1 MVLQV
6 QISDGLLNDRL
17 DLMSSDAL
25 DKSVELD
32 CLLYRHLWEDS
43 VVLWAVSYQLPGL
56 LEIFL
61 DVIAFNCYLSSSR
74 GRVPR
79 QTLERS

>member
-6 QISDGLLNDRL
+6 QISDGLLNDGL

-25 DKSVELD
+25 NKRVELD
-32 CLLYRHLWEDS
+32 CLLYRHLREDS
-43 VVLWAVSYQLPGL
+43 VVLWAVSYQLSGL

-61 DVIAFNCYLSSSR
+61 DVVALNCYLSSSR

-79 QTLERS
+79 QALERS

>member
-6 QISDGLLNDRL
+6 QISDGLLNDGL

-25 DKSVELD
+25 NKRVELD
-32 CLLYRHLWEDS
+32 CLLYRHLREDS
-43 VVLWAVSYQLPGL
+43 VVLWAVSDQLSGL

-61 DVIAFNCYLSSSR
+61 DVVALNCYLSSSR

-79 QTLERS
+79 QAFERG